1 MYRTTR
7 LAVLALACTF
17 LASHSAQAD
26 AIDGIWCDTKGNA
39 FEIRG
44 NSITTPGGRQLSGAY
59 TRHTFVYVAPEGER
73 ASGRTINM
81 ALVDDETL
89 HLLIEQD
96 GGNIEVWRRCTDR
109 VS

>member
-7 LAVLALACTF
+7 LAALALACT
-17 LASHSAQAD
+17 LAAALPAKAD
-26 AIDGIWCDTKGNA
+26 AIDGSWCDTKGEF

-44 NSITTPGGRQLSGAY
+44 NSITTPGGRQLSGTY
-59 TRHTFVYVAPEGER
+59 TRHTFVYVAPQGER
-73 ASGRTINM
+73 ASGRTINL

-89 HLLIEQD
+89 HLLIEEEGQS
-96 GGNIEVWRRCTDR
+96 IEVWRRCTDR